1 MIYLSFVSPSGPKAR
16 VRKTGIDIMILF
28 FIIRRK
34 LFIKWYNKWL
44 IKLNYLFYYG
54 SELVII
60 QQIIENMITFLDG
73 FFIEAGAYDFVYE
86 STSLYL
92 S

>member
-1 MIYLSFVSPSGPKAR
+1 MIFK
-16 VRKTGIDIMILF
+16 
-28 FIIRRK
+28 
-34 LFIKWYNKWL
+34 
-44 IKLNYLFYYG
+44 YG